1 MTRDVVE
8 HSITTADGPLP
19 VLAWH
24 LLLCEVGLGHLDK
37 SMSDVFNETV
47 GALSF
52 GRVCDDLGFVVVYPS
67 EAFVPDEFA
76 TKVGI
81 ESARGGAYVYT

>member
-24 LLLCEVGLGHLDK
+24 LLLCEVGSGHLDK